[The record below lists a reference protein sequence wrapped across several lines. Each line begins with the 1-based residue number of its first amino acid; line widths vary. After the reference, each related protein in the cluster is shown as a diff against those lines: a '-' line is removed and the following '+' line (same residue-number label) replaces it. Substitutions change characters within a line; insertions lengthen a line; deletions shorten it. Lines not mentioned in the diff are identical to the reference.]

1 MRKYVFAMML
11 LTGCPGSEEA
21 AKETVNP
28 APAPEVVVATP
39 HAVATS
45 LVIVTPRPS
54 VVVLPEQKIELAK
67 PSPSSV
73 PAVH

>member
-11 LTGCPGSEEA
+11 LTGCPGAEEA
-21 AKETVNP
+21 AKETINP
-28 APAPEVVVATP
+28 VPAPEV
-39 HAVATS
+39 ATS
-45 LVIVTPRPS
+45 VVLTPVTIATPRPS